1 MTSTWERIRE
11 ITYDGLWQN
20 NQALVALLGL
30 CPMLAVTNNTVNG
43 IGLGIATLFVLV
55 TSNIIVSLIRNFVPR
70 EVRIPIFIGII
81 ATAVT
86 LIDML
91 MDAYVHELHKLL
103 GIFVPLIVTNCVIL
117 GRAEAFASKN
127 KVWESALDGLAMGVG
142 FLIVLVL
149 LGAMRELLSQGTLFD
164 QAWLMFG
171 EHAKSWTLHLF
182 ELDGGL
188 LLAALP
194 PGAFIGLGLL
204 VALKNWIELQKQSKL
219 KRIQVVSTTTTATPS

>member
-1 MTSTWERIRE
+1 MNTTWSRIRE
-11 ITYDGLWQN
+11 IAYDGLWQN

-30 CPMLAVTNNTVNG
+30 CPMLAVTNNMVNG
-43 IGLGIATLFVLV
+43 LGLGIATLFVLV
-55 TSNIIVSLIRNFVPR
+55 TSNVIVSLIRNQVPR

-86 LIDML
+86 IIDML
-91 MDAYVHELHKLL
+91 MDAYLHELHKLL

-127 KVWESALDGLAMGVG
+127 SVWESAIDGLAMGLG
-142 FLIVLVL
+142 FLIVLVV
-149 LGAMRELLSQGTLFD
+149 LGGMRELLAQGTLLD
-164 QAWLMFG
+164 QAHLMFG
-171 EHAKSWTLHLF
+171 QIAEHWTLHF
-182 ELDGGL
+182 SDSQNGL

-204 VALKNWIELQKQSKL
+204 VAAKNWWELRKQSKL
-219 KRIQVVSTTTTATPS
+219 QRINVITVDKQAQHA